1 MQAQTIAGD
10 WHGTLEFSGMKLRL
24 IFHVEGS
31 DGNYSGTMDS
41 PDQGAKGI
49 PVETITLEGQDV
61 EIKLP
66 NLGISFSGVLHGETQ
81 EIKGTFR
88 QGAAN
93 IPFTLQREAQEKQ
106 KLKRP
111 QEPKGPF
118 PYREE
123 EVSYNNKLEEGVTL
137 AGTLTIPEG
146 KGPFPAV
153 ILISGSGPQD
163 RNEEMLGHKPFLV
176 IADHFTRK
184 GIAVLRFDDRGVGK
198 STGDFKTATSMDF
211 ATDVQAGID
220 FLKSRSE
227 IAGDHIGL
235 VGHSEGGLI
244 APIVAAENPDVD
256 FIVMMAGPGVDGTE
270 ILMLQQQLLARAEG
284 TSEKEIERSRKA
296 SEKIYKE
303 LKASNDLEKTKKELM
318 KYVKEELEALPEEEK
333 AKLGD
338 MDALAR
344 QQVEVLSG
352 PWFQFFLRYDPRE
365 NLKKVSCP
373 VLAINGDKDLQV
385 DAGQNIPVIEKALK
399 AGGNKKVTTKVL
411 PGLNHLFQH
420 SETGRSSEY
429 GELEETFAP
438 EALELMT
445 NWIRKQVK

>member
-66 NLGISFSGVLHGETQ
+66 NLGISFSGVLHDETQ

>member
-66 NLGISFSGVLHGETQ
+66 KLGISFSGVLHDEAQ
-81 EIKGTFR
+81 EIKGTFS

-106 KLKRP
+106 ELKRP
-111 QEPKGPF
+111 QEPRAPF

-244 APIVAAENPDVD
+244 APIVAADNPDVD